1 MNIFQKEDI
10 KKPMI
15 LSEDAAYR
23 TGSPKQPTQPIMA
36 MRFSERGSD
45 TMRPE
50 TTRGRIYDNSS
61 RAPSTPPNPTRSAY
75 YSVGGVKKMW
85 CEGEK

>member
-1 MNIFQKEDI
+1 MNIFKKEDI
-10 KKPMI
+10 RKPMVK
-15 LSEDAAYR
+15 SEDAAMR
-23 TGSPKQPTQPIMA
+23 TGAPYQPIQAVMTY
-36 MRFSERGSD
+36 RYGDRGSD

-50 TTRGRIYDNSS
+50 LSRGQIYDKTNA
-61 RAPSTPPNPTRSAY
+61 APYTPANTVRSAY

>member
-1 MNIFQKEDI
+1 MNIFKKEDI
-10 KKPMI
+10 KKPMM

-23 TGSPKQPTQPIMA
+23 TGSAKQPIQPIMA
-36 MRFSERGSD
+36 MRYGDRGSD

-50 TTRGRIYDNSS
+50 LQRGSIYEKTG
-61 RAPSTPPNPTRSAY
+61 ATPYTPANNVRSAY
-75 YSVGGVKKMW
+75 YSVGGVKKLW